1 MPRLHSEL
9 ARETIAYTAGFLVLH
24 FVCRTLSHYASPTFR
39 RCSPS
44 DKAYWAASMVSTV
57 NALGNA
63 YWWREW
69 SGVEATTVHHVIG
82 MVAYWRV
89 LTGGF
94 CHFHALCGW
103 LLEATTPFALR
114 ILLFGWALSQRASEQ
129 VAELDAPNAAIM
141 YFAFAGGY
149 LLQWFWGY
157 KLLRGL
163 LKALGVV
170 GKSGTRDA
178 KAL

>member
-1 MPRLHSEL
+1 M
-9 ARETIAYTAGFLVLH
+9 I
-24 FVCRTLSHYASPTFR
+24 
-39 RCSPS
+39 
-44 DKAYWAASMVSTV
+44 
-57 NALGNA
+57 
-63 YWWREW
+63 
-69 SGVEATTVHHVIG
+69 
-82 MVAYWRV
+82 
-89 LTGGF
+89 
-94 CHFHALCGW
+94 
-103 LLEATTPFALR
+103 
-114 ILLFGWALSQRASEQ
+114 ASEQ